1 MSPRPGA
8 GRLAFRAE
16 ERSSSTTARTG
27 TYELT
32 VDGGRP
38 AVVHAPDVPGPLR
51 LVVLLHGAGGEPGR
65 TVGILRPHAE
75 EHRLLLLAPASRGPT
90 WDVVLGGFG
99 PDVRALDTLL
109 DRLTEEHDVDG
120 LTVGGFSDG
129 ASYALS
135 LGLTNGDVV
144 DSVVAFSPGFEAA
157 AELRGRPRVYVSHGT
172 RDRVLPI
179 DACSRRI
186 VPRLRQ
192 RGYDVTYQEFDGPHE
207 VPPEVRDAAA
217 AWLTGGA

>member
-1 MSPRPGA
+1 M
-8 GRLAFRAE
+8 
-16 ERSSSTTARTG
+16 TG
-27 TYELT
+27 IDALLQ
-32 VDGGRP
+32 RFSRR
-38 AVVHAPDVPGPLR
+38 VPLSR
-51 LVVLLHGAGGEPGR
+51 VVLA
-65 TVGILRPHAE
+65 
-75 EHRLLLLAPASRGPT
+75 
-90 WDVVLGGFG
+90 
-99 PDVRALDTLL
+99 
-109 DRLTEEHDVDG
+109 
-120 LTVGGFSDG
+120 GFSDG

-135 LGLTNGDVV
+135 LGMTNGDVV

-157 AELRGRPRVYVSHGT
+157 AELRGRPRVYVSHGP

-192 RGYDVTYQEFDGPHE
+192 RGYDVTYEEFDGPHE